1 MNSTVSRILAQQEE
15 LVESFNTILCV
26 IKPIATIVPVGEGTH
41 KCCTEL
47 LASYD
52 SLVIHR

>member
-15 LVESFNTILCV
+15 LVESFTTILCA
-26 IKPIATIVPVGEGTH
+26 IKPIATVVPVGEGIH